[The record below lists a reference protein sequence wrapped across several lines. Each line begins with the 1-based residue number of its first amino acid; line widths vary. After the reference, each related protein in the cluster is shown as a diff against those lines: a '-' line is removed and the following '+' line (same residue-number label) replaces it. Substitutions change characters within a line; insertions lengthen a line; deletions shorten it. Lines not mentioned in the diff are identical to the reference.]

1 VRSTS
6 SSLTRLNREP
16 RHRSSTQDAGSLSLP
31 RSSPS
36 PNVVQVAVAALATTT
51 PTSAPTLFADA
62 SLRSQFESPV
72 PHAAPEHAVVL
83 SPRSTPNSPSL
94 GVARKASFGTPTSAF
109 RPAAAVAP
117 LALQQA
123 PAQQAAAAGAASAAG
138 GSPGD
143 VRRANTSAL
152 STIKAAMYSHASSG
166 AAPLPKARGITR
178 TQPLP
183 DVGALLG
190 GSGPDLAHVG
200 VLSRDSSDAGGSP
213 VLSPPPTLERSPS
226 LADSAPAAIE
236 LPSSRPASTH
246 PTMPPLAQIAV
257 VRSPPHSPR
266 EMLSPRSR
274 RGAASSHGE
283 QPAQEIKRADAQDAF
298 EAKRAANRSAYTRAI
313 VKPANTT
320 DKSPAQEHY
329 YRQMLL
335 GEVLDTELEH
345 LAHMRFVVDKFLLPA
360 RQSLLLSEK
369 ELASMFGDIEQV
381 CDASAALAAA
391 LQARLTAAV
400 AGDDFECIGDAFA
413 DVHDKLSAALP
424 DYCVNHEPARLFTE
438 ALFAERPAVAEY
450 FETLR
455 RQSES
460 ELGPLEAYLI
470 KPVQRVMKYPLLLTE
485 LLRYT
490 PADHRDRGA
499 LEAAHERSKALAH
512 SINARKRDYEGR
524 RRWAELVP
532 TIEATGDFDL
542 VGHERVLLFEA
553 DLTCGSLASSSS
565 GGGGSSGAV
574 SHVGTRRFWL
584 CDDILLCGKPK
595 ASGKTKHKMSAL
607 FRLAPDASA
616 VATHAAVND
625 KDLVHCFQVVSFAR
639 DAESLVL
646 GFESERTRDEWF
658 GTLQTLLR
666 QAFEKQR
673 ALRAQA
679 DAKRAPDD
687 RVSAELA
694 IDALD
699 DAQRL
704 ALSDAEL
711 RQHLTTAFC
720 AFVSSESAF
729 VEQLSMCVRRYVHPL
744 RHLHMQPSEL
754 TQLFEA
760 VERIAALHAQRVLP
774 CVASINPNADA
785 DVGASEARLQT
796 AVAHAIDELAGNFD
810 AHTQLAQL
818 LDAALAVYE
827 RINSPGSPF
836 NLFVNEAS
844 QTGTVDDLD
853 FVALLNLPLKR
864 VTEYAA
870 LLLRVVL
877 STRAASLRAL
887 VERAAATIG
896 RLSDGQQAQ
905 VNQAKLASVARRIQ
919 GVPET
924 NPIVSASRRFLAESP
939 MKLAGKPH
947 HVWLFSDRIVY
958 GKAATKNLYKYKGE
972 FDLRDQTL
980 IRNFI
985 DTKAISNAFELV
997 RVADLATTVF
1007 AMPDAATKQQWMT
1020 AISSTIRERM
1030 RAAAAAVTRERTGTV
1045 SDQDAGAAAAASAVA
1060 AVAAGGGGSVSPP
1073 RSPIASPR
1081 GQSPLPT
1088 RRPKV
1093 CEFCF
1098 ALPPVAKVVFTD
1110 GRQPMR
1116 TCEACTAILNAN
1128 PNAKPLNNAGAN
1140 SATVPRALG
1149 MSPPMTTSAESDRM
1163 RAPPVRRAQS
1173 VFQFA
1178 GSAAPAFAGTGRGL
1192 LPQRPPRTALHK
1204 HAPSPDFSPSSM
1216 PREAVRVVVRPSP
1229 AHDSPPPLQSA
1240 PSTSPP
1246 AVPAF
1251 VREPLSDSE
1260 SDEPPQ
1266 PPPPAPEIFDDD
1278 EM

>member
-1 VRSTS
+1 
-6 SSLTRLNREP
+6 
-16 RHRSSTQDAGSLSLP
+16 
-31 RSSPS
+31 
-36 PNVVQVAVAALATTT
+36 
-51 PTSAPTLFADA
+51 
-62 SLRSQFESPV
+62 
-72 PHAAPEHAVVL
+72 
-83 SPRSTPNSPSL
+83 
-94 GVARKASFGTPTSAF
+94 
-109 RPAAAVAP
+109 
-117 LALQQA
+117 
-123 PAQQAAAAGAASAAG
+123 
-138 GSPGD
+138 
-143 VRRANTSAL
+143 
-152 STIKAAMYSHASSG
+152 
-166 AAPLPKARGITR
+166 
-178 TQPLP
+178 
-183 DVGALLG
+183 
-190 GSGPDLAHVG
+190 
-200 VLSRDSSDAGGSP
+200 
-213 VLSPPPTLERSPS
+213 
-226 LADSAPAAIE
+226 
-236 LPSSRPASTH
+236 
-246 PTMPPLAQIAV
+246 MPPLLPAAQIAV
-257 VRSPPHSPR
+257 LRSPPHSPR

-283 QPAQEIKRADAQDAF
+283 QPAQTHTQEIKRADAQDAF

-413 DVHDKLSAALP
+413 DAHDKLSAALP

-553 DLTCGSLASSSS
+553 DLTCGSLASSS
-565 GGGGSSGAV
+565 GGGGGGGNSGAV

-584 CDDILLCGKPK
+584 CNDILLCGKPK

-616 VATHAAVND
+616 AATHAAVND

-673 ALRAQA
+673 ELRAQA
-679 DAKRAPDD
+679 DAKRAPDGH
-687 RVSAELA
+687 VSAELA

-729 VEQLSMCVRRYVHPL
+729 VEQLSMCVRRYVRPL

-774 CVASINPNADA
+774 CVASVNPNADA

-818 LDAALAVYE
+818 LDAALAIYE

-887 VERAAATIG
+887 VERAAATIS

-1060 AVAAGGGGSVSPP
+1060 AVAAGGGGGGSVSPP

-1128 PNAKPLNNAGAN
+1128 PNAKPLNNANAN
-1140 SATVPRALG
+1140 CNVTGATVPRALG

-1178 GSAAPAFAGTGRGL
+1178 GSGAPAFAGTGRGL

-1216 PREAVRVVVRPSP
+1216 PREAVRVTRPSP
-1229 AHDSPPPLQSA
+1229 THDSPPLPPVQSV
-1240 PSTSPP
+1240 PSTPP
-1246 AVPAF
+1246 VVPAF

-1260 SDEPPQ
+1260 SDEPQ